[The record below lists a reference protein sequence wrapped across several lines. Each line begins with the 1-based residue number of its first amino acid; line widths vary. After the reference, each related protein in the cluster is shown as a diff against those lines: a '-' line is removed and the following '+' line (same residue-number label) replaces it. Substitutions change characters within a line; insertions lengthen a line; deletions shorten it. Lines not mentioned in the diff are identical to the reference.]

1 MKEIKNEIL
10 SELIAENTELKKI
23 NKEMLY
29 LLVLATIKAGYSPE
43 SREYKTM
50 LGMAGYRYIIITKI
64 QNGVALTD
72 KEKEYLTN
80 NLG

>member
-1 MKEIKNEIL
+1 MKEIKNTIL

-29 LLVLATIKAGYSPE
+29 LLVLATIKAGY
-43 SREYKTM
+43 
-50 LGMAGYRYIIITKI
+50 RYIIITKI

-80 NLG
+80 NLK